1 MKILQKNSHFIARE
15 MAWVSGWA
23 SDISI
28 WETEI
33 YERFPSYS
41 HRFIDYFD
49 LVEADFFVMPE
60 SEIVVGWS
68 LGTLALLKN
77 LDKKVKEQKWILVC
91 PIIDFCACWRPA
103 VVRATTLESFG
114 KLLGDV
120 DGKDKWMESALRYS
134 PEQLNAGLEFLVQTH
149 VNLET
154 DNYLQDDAN
163 IHAFFGTH
171 DKIIPLQQCEGIACE
186 NLGHWLPD
194 YIRTAPW
201 SALVANDA

>member
-1 MKILQKNSHFIARE
+1 

-28 WETEI
+28 WENEI
-33 YERFPSYS
+33 YERFPGYS

-49 LVEADFFVMPE
+49 LVEADFNIEIPE

-77 LDKKVKEQKWILVC
+77 LDKKIKEQKWILVC

-120 DGKDKWMESALRYS
+120 DGKEKWMENALRYL
-134 PEQLNAGLEFLVQTH
+134 PEQLNAGLEFLVQTKVDLNVSH
-149 VNLET
+149 ENVEF
-154 DNYLQDDAN
+154 
-163 IHAFFGTH
+163 IFGTH
-171 DKIIPLQQCEGIACE
+171 DKIIPLQQCEGTVCE

-201 SALVANDA
+201 SALVASDA